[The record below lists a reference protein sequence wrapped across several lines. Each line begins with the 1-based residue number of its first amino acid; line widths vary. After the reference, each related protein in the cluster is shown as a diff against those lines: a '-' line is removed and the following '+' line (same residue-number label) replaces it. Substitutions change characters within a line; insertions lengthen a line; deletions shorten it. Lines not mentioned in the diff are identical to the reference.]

1 MANAIISLEDIRK
14 TYGGGESAYEALK
27 GISLGIQK
35 GEFVAI
41 MGPSGSGK
49 STLMNIIGLLDTPTA
64 GSYVIDGRDTKSLSD
79 DQMADLRN
87 RTVGFIF
94 QSFNLLPRISVMD
107 NVQRPMIYGGV
118 AASDRT
124 KRALES
130 LEKVGILDKVNRFP
144 TQLSG
149 GQIQRVAVARA
160 LVMNPAIILADEP
173 TGNLDTKTSNQV
185 MDLLKQINRQG
196 NTVIVVTHSEEIAA
210 YAKRKIVIRD
220 GLISEDIKL

>member
-107 NVQRPMIYGGV
+107 NVHRPI
-118 AASDRT
+118 
-124 KRALES
+124 
-130 LEKVGILDKVNRFP
+130 
-144 TQLSG
+144 
-149 GQIQRVAVARA
+149 
-160 LVMNPAIILADEP
+160 
-173 TGNLDTKTSNQV
+173 
-185 MDLLKQINRQG
+185 
-196 NTVIVVTHSEEIAA
+196 
-210 YAKRKIVIRD
+210 
-220 GLISEDIKL
+220 

>member
-160 LVMNPAIILADEP
+160 LVMNPAIILADERYP
-173 TGNLDTKTSNQV
+173 SPKFLEAD
-185 MDLLKQINRQG
+185 
-196 NTVIVVTHSEEIAA
+196 
-210 YAKRKIVIRD
+210 
-220 GLISEDIKL
+220 